1 MANRR
6 LISKTV
12 IYSDEFSD
20 IPPDALKLYLYLI
33 LEADDDGFVGHIKQV
48 IKIADSDRKTLDFLI
63 QNGLVIEFKSHVC
76 VIVHWLNHNL
86 INRSG
91 YSPTEFIAERS
102 QVYINDEHHY
112 ALY

>member
-20 IPPDALKLYLYLI
+20 IPAEALKLYLYLI
-33 LEADDDGFVGHIKQV
+33 LEADDDGFIGHVKQV
-48 IKIADSDRKTLDFLI
+48 IKLADSDRKNLDFLI
-63 QNGLVIEFKSHVC
+63 QNGLVIEFKSKVC
-76 VIVHWLNHNL
+76 VIVHWLSHNL

-91 YSPTEFIAERS
+91 YSPTEFIAERA
-102 QVYINDEHHY
+102 QVYLDDQKNY
-112 ALY
+112 TLC

>member
-20 IPPDALKLYLYLI
+20 IPAEALKLYLYLI
-33 LEADDDGFVGHIKQV
+33 LEADDDGFIGHVRQV
-48 IKIADSDRKTLDFLI
+48 IKLADTSRETLDTLI
-63 QNGLVIEFKSHVC
+63 EMGLIIEFKSKVC
-76 VIVHWLNHNL
+76 VIVHWLLHNL

-91 YSPTEFIAERS
+91 YSPTEFLAERA
-102 QVYINDEHHY
+102 QVYLNDES
-112 ALY
+112 LYTLA